1 MIYKIV
7 LNMCPFTVDV
17 TVKSSCLYNS
27 LENKIHLRSGRNQ
40 YYQCL
45 MACT

>member
-7 LNMCPFTVDV
+7 LDMCPFTVDV

-27 LENKIHLRSGRNQ
+27 LENEIHLRSGRNQ